1 MDRPDAPLLSLL
13 VANGITIALAL
24 VQDWSLGTVLAVYW
38 FQSVTIGLFTV
49 VRLLGVPPGADG
61 RGRFQGVALAGFFAL
76 HYGLFHLVY
85 LVFIATFAFTGMYGF
100 ADPLGIALGCTVFFL
115 NHLVSYLWYR
125 PREAEAP
132 MQIFAE
138 PYARIVPMH
147 LTIIAGGFVTALL
160 PGAPGSRLVL
170 LLFLL
175 LKTGA
180 DVVAHQKKHA
190 QAVSVSA
197 AAPVAARSSPSPA
210 PADDEG

>member
-1 MDRPDAPLLSLL
+1 MDRPDLPLLSLL
-13 VANGITIALAL
+13 FANGITIALAL
-24 VQDWSLGTVLAVYW
+24 LQDWAVGTLLAVYW
-38 FQSVTIGLFTV
+38 FQSVTIGLFAI
-49 VRLLGVPPGADG
+49 VRLLGVPPGVDG
-61 RGRFQGVALAGFFAL
+61 RGRLQGIALAGFFAL

-85 LVFIATFAFTGMYGF
+85 LIFIVTFALTGMYGL
-100 ADPLGIALGCTVFFL
+100 ADPLGIALGCAVFFG

-125 PREAEAP
+125 PRETEPP

-160 PGAPGSRLVL
+160 PGEVGSRLVL

-180 DVVAHQKKHA
+180 DVAAHQKKHA
-190 QAVSVSA
+190 RA
-197 AAPVAARSSPSPA
+197 APASTPAPVAGPSPSPA
-210 PADDEG
+210 PLDEG